1 MSTSKVTLNAVF
13 FLLLSL
19 FLAVAIGIGWC
30 YKNPVFLGPYQI
42 SGWDRP
48 VYIEF
53 PIVTSEYDLDPKT
66 DFTTGMR
73 ETITYDKVMLLD
85 IDPVDLLKVKPYPLS
100 KNFPDPLSMKLSFL
114 AWGPI
119 KKADIVGLGT
129 NGELDLKYLNHLGIT
144 EDASADEIK
153 IVGRKFNPHDV
164 RLNNMR
170 DDYYARTKDVL
181 TGAFTSTPLNEISK
195 IIESQPGHPHYIVNR
210 AAFGFYRFVGGV
222 VKLYTYNEVIWAL
235 IGLGT
240 VLVLW
245 LFKLPLPLLYWWFI
259 QAAYGLAWRGLS
271 QYELLS
277 WAQSRGRFWDFV
289 LTPPF
294 AMFHYPCYGT
304 SLSHIVCIGL
314 FFIVGPIVLIY
325 MSWVYVTKHLIP
337 KQKRLVEDFFKYDK
351 DKEKKQDMDINE
363 IQFKKVEFD
372 MSQKLEEYKTKD
384 EFFLGVDDDGRDVS
398 VPVSLAN
405 ENFWCIG
412 PIGSGKTAT
421 MIMPLAV
428 QSLDKGYGACFI
440 DLKEDKALIR
450 AVREKCKE
458 KGKKFY
464 YVSINDEDR
473 TENYNPLSSGGI
485 PSKVDRIMSALKL
498 DMPGT
503 AAYYSGEQS
512 TAFTSDLDDL
522 DRRKKKINLT
532 NILESLNDS
541 DYLVSI
547 GVNPKDVRGLI
558 SAIGNIEAYPMI
570 NEDGINLKQI
580 MDEQSVVY
588 FNLPPSINSKVAAAI
603 GRMILVDFKY
613 WSARRNEHMPRF
625 FIFIDEFQILASES
639 FVEIISQVRKA
650 QYCLVL
656 ANQSL
661 GNLSVV
667 SPSFQQVVMDCTQV
681 KVIFRQFQDAP
692 FWSARTGTN
701 RVDEPM
707 MRMESGEMFDEDKTS
722 LDGKRIRDGVVSKIS
737 KPKYTENTFLNLP
750 KNKSVIFIPGRTV
763 LTNHGYCQ
771 SREWYDKVIAEPVG
785 YEGGVFYGDP
795 HAYNRKKEE
804 KETVIA
810 SNEIEKV
817 NELERIKRDL
827 DSTIKE
833 VEKLKKEK
841 EDMINLS
848 NDQSIKAV
856 SNVASKETVVDQPLP
871 VVVPPAVNGGEPV
884 KAGETDKVETKE
896 TIEVKKTTKK
906 GAKNEGVKS
915 KIDFVGGMDSNRN

>member
-1 MSTSKVTLNAVF
+1 MNMNKITLHAVF
-13 FLLLSL
+13 FLLLALLLSI
-19 FLAVAIGIGWC
+19 AVGIGWY

-42 SGWDRP
+42 TGWDRP

-53 PIVTSEYDLDPKT
+53 PIIEDSFDNPSQDLFI
-66 DFTTGMR
+66 DFNG
-73 ETITYDKVMLLD
+73 IKSFDKVMLLD
-85 IDPVDLLKVKPYPLS
+85 IDPVDLLREKPYPLS
-100 KNFPDPLSMKLSFL
+100 KSFPDPRSMKLSAL

-119 KKADIVGLGT
+119 KKTDILNLGPK
-129 NGELDLKYLNHLGIT
+129 GDVDLKYLAQMGII
-144 EDASADEIK
+144 EDVSPDEVK
-153 IVGRKFNPHDV
+153 IVGRKFNQHDV
-164 RLNNMR
+164 RLNQIR
-170 DDYYARTKDVL
+170 EEYYAPTKEVL
-181 TGAFTSTPLNEISK
+181 IKSFFSTPFDEIQK
-195 IIESQPGHPHYIVNR
+195 IIESQPGHPHYVSNR
-210 AAFGFYRFVGGV
+210 AQFGFYRFIGGV
-222 VKLYTYNEVIWAL
+222 VNLYTYNEVIWAL
-235 IGLGT
+235 VGLAFL
-240 VLVLW
+240 VVLW
-245 LFKLPLPLLYWWFI
+245 WFKLPAPLMYWWCI
-259 QAAYGLAWRGLS
+259 QAVYGLAWRGLT
-271 QYELLS
+271 QYRVLS
-277 WAQSRGRFWDFV
+277 WAHLRGRFWEIF
-289 LTPPF
+289 PAP
-294 AMFHYPCYGT
+294 APGMFHYPCYGT
-304 SLSHIVCIGL
+304 GLSHFVCTVL
-314 FFIVGPIVLIY
+314 FFFIVPIVFVY
-325 MSWVYVTKHLIP
+325 MSWIFVTKHLIP
-337 KQKRLVEDFFKYDK
+337 KQKRLVEDFFKFDK
-351 DKEKKQDMDINE
+351 DKEKKQDMDISE

-372 MSQKLEEYKTKD
+372 MPQKLEEYKTKD

-421 MIMPLAV
+421 MIMPLAM

-464 YVSINDEDR
+464 YVSINDEDKS
-473 TENYNPLSSGGI
+473 ENYNPLSSGGI

-498 DMPGT
+498 DMPGA

-512 TAFTSDLDDL
+512 TAFMAVLDDL
-522 DRRKKKINLT
+522 DRRIRKINLT
-532 NILESLNDS
+532 NVLASLNDS

-750 KNKSVIFIPGRTV
+750 KNKSVIFIPGKAV

-795 HAYNRKKEE
+795 HAYNRKQEE
-804 KETVIA
+804 KEVVIA

-827 DSTIKE
+827 ESTIKE

-841 EDMINLS
+841 EDMANFS
-848 NDQSIKAV
+848 NDQSAKVV
-856 SNVASKETVVDQPLP
+856 SNGAAKETAVDQQLP
-871 VVVPPAVNGGEPV
+871 VVVPPAVSSVEPV
-884 KAGETDKVETKE
+884 KAGETDKVETNE
-896 TIEVKKTTKK
+896 SVEVKKTTKK

-915 KIDFVGGMDSNRN
+915 KIDFVGGMDSNRK